1 MADPQKE
8 GQEIDRELR
17 EAFREYIRA
26 CRGEVLAAITAGL
39 ESFLR
44 SRVEAR

>member
-8 GQEIDRELR
+8 GQEINRELR
-17 EAFREYIRA
+17 EAFREYVRA
-26 CRGEVLAAITAGL
+26 RQGEMLAAIKESL

-44 SRVEAR
+44 SQMEAR